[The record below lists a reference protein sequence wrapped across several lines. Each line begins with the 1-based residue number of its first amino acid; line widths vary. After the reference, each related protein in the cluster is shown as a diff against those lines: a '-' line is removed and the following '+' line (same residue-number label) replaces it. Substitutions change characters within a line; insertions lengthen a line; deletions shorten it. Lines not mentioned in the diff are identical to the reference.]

1 MTALPEWDI
10 ASDAEL
16 VSAAAAGDRLA
27 FAGIYDR
34 YADRLHDFCIGMLR
48 DRDGAA
54 DCVQDAFCIAAT
66 RLTQLAD
73 PDKLRPWLYAIAR
86 NEALRCIRARR
97 REQVT
102 DELPEA
108 ASAEPGPEI
117 LAAQSELADLVTQ
130 AAGGLSDRDRTV
142 LDLAYRHGLDGPEL
156 AAALNVSPGTANR
169 TVSRLRQTVEHSLG
183 ALLVARQAR
192 AATDACA
199 DLLAILAGWDGRFTA
214 LIRKRI
220 ARHIESCPACEEQ
233 RRRLVNPVALLGAA
247 PVLIPAPSWLRERTL
262 HRIGLVAYT
271 TTLRSPPG
279 GPAVGGRAAGGDT
292 PTGAADTRLRPT
304 RRLVLGALLLVLL
317 IGALVLRCGRLEQRD
332 TSVSPAVVSATAP
345 TPAPSAVSP
354 AGSSAYSPPP
364 APPPTSAET
373 MATTPI
379 ITTPQAP
386 PLITRQIVTA
396 QTTAPTPP
404 PAPSVTSS
412 SRPATTPATS
422 IRSVTPP
429 TTSIAHHGNGGGGGT
444 RSGTGA
450 AGRG

>member
-48 DRDGAA
+48 DRDAAA
-54 DCVQDAFCIAAT
+54 DCVQDAFCIAAA
-66 RLTQLAD
+66 RLNQLAD

-108 ASAEPGPEI
+108 ASAEPGPET
-117 LAAQSELADLVTQ
+117 LAAQGELADLITQ
-130 AAGGLSDRDRTV
+130 ATGGLSDRDRTV

-169 TVSRLRQTVEHSLG
+169 TVSRLRQTVEHALG

-199 DLLAILAGWDGRFTA
+199 ELRAILAGWDGRFTA
-214 LIRKRI
+214 LMRKRI

-233 RRRLVNPVALLGAA
+233 RRRLVNPAALLGAA

-262 HRIGLVAYT
+262 NRIDLVAYT
-271 TTLRSPPG
+271 TTLPPG
-279 GPAVGGRAAGGDT
+279 GSAVGGRATGGDI
-292 PTGAADTRLRPT
+292 PAGAGVRRT

-317 IGALVLRCGRLEQRD
+317 IGALVLRCSRLEQRD
-332 TSVSPAVVSATAP
+332 TSVSPAVVSTTAP
-345 TPAPSAVSP
+345 TPTAVAP

-364 APPPTSAET
+364 TPPPTSAET

-386 PLITRQIVTA
+386 PLITPQIVTA
-396 QTTAPTPP
+396 QTTAVAPP

-412 SRPATTPATS
+412 SRRATTTPATS
-422 IRSVTPP
+422 VRSVTPP
-429 TTSIAHHGNGGGGGT
+429 TTSIAHHGGGGGGS
-444 RSGTGA
+444 RSVN
-450 AGRG
+450 GRG

>member
-48 DRDGAA
+48 DRDAAA

-66 RLTQLAD
+66 RLNQLAD

-86 NEALRCIRARR
+86 NEALRSIRARR
-97 REQVT
+97 REHVT

-108 ASAEPGPEI
+108 ASAEPGPET
-117 LAAQSELADLVTQ
+117 LAAQGELADLITQ
-130 AAGGLSDRDRTV
+130 ATGGLSDRDRTV

-169 TVSRLRQTVEHSLG
+169 TVSRLRQTVEHALG

-199 DLLAILAGWDGRFTA
+199 ELRTILAGWDGRFTA
-214 LIRKRI
+214 LMRKRI

-233 RRRLVNPVALLGAA
+233 RRRLVNPAALLGAA
-247 PVLIPAPSWLRERTL
+247 PVLIPAPSWLREHTL
-262 HRIGLVAYT
+262 NRIDLVAYT
-271 TTLRSPPG
+271 TTLPSPPG
-279 GPAVGGRAAGGDT
+279 GSAVGGRATGGDI
-292 PTGAADTRLRPT
+292 PAGAGVRRT

-317 IGALVLRCGRLEQRD
+317 IGALVLRCSRLEQRD
-332 TSVSPAVVSATAP
+332 TSVSPAVVSTTAP
-345 TPAPSAVSP
+345 TPTAVSP
-354 AGSSAYSPPP
+354 AGSSAYSPPQ

-373 MATTPI
+373 IATTPI

-386 PLITRQIVTA
+386 PPITTQIITA
-396 QTTAPTPP
+396 QTTAVAPP

-412 SRPATTPATS
+412 SRPATTTPATS

-429 TTSIAHHGNGGGGGT
+429 TTSIAHHGGGGGGS
-444 RSGTGA
+444 RSVN
-450 AGRG
+450 GRG

>member
-48 DRDGAA
+48 DRDAAA
-54 DCVQDAFCIAAT
+54 DCVQDAFCIAAA

-108 ASAEPGPEI
+108 ASAEPGPET
-117 LAAQSELADLVTQ
+117 LAAQGELADLITQ
-130 AAGGLSDRDRTV
+130 ATGGLSDRDRTV

-169 TVSRLRQTVEHSLG
+169 TVSRLRQTVEHALG

-199 DLLAILAGWDGRFTA
+199 ELRAILAGWDGRFTA
-214 LIRKRI
+214 LMRKRI

-233 RRRLVNPVALLGAA
+233 RRRLVNPAALLGAA
-247 PVLIPAPSWLRERTL
+247 PVLIPAPSWLREHTL
-262 HRIGLVAYT
+262 NRIDLVAYT
-271 TTLRSPPG
+271 TTLPSPPG
-279 GPAVGGRAAGGDT
+279 GSAVSGRATGGDI
-292 PTGAADTRLRPT
+292 PAGAGVRRT

-317 IGALVLRCGRLEQRD
+317 IGALALRCSRLEQRD
-332 TSVSPAVVSATAP
+332 TSVSPAVVSTTAP
-345 TPAPSAVSP
+345 TPTAVSP
-354 AGSSAYSPPP
+354 AGSSAYSAPP
-364 APPPTSAET
+364 APPPASAQT

-386 PLITRQIVTA
+386 PLITPPIVTA
-396 QTTAPTPP
+396 QTTAVAPP

-412 SRPATTPATS
+412 SRPATTTPATS

-429 TTSIAHHGNGGGGGT
+429 TTSIAHHGGGGGGGS
-444 RSGTGA
+444 RSVN
-450 AGRG
+450 GRG

>member
-48 DRDGAA
+48 DRDSAA
-54 DCVQDAFCIAAT
+54 DCVQDAFCIAAA

-108 ASAEPGPEI
+108 ASAEPDPET
-117 LAAQSELADLVTQ
+117 LAAQGELADLVKEVT
-130 AAGGLSDRDRTV
+130 GGLSDRDRTV

-156 AAALNVSPGTANR
+156 AAALDVSPGTANR

-183 ALLVARQAR
+183 ALLVARHAR
-192 AATDACA
+192 ATTDACSE
-199 DLLAILAGWDGRFTA
+199 LRAILAGWDGRFTA
-214 LIRKRI
+214 LMRKRI
-220 ARHIESCPACEEQ
+220 ARHIESCPTCEQQ

-247 PVLIPAPSWLRERTL
+247 PVFIPAPAWLRERTL
-262 HRIGLVAYT
+262 NRIDLVAHT
-271 TTLRSPPG
+271 ATLPSVPGGSAAG
-279 GPAVGGRAAGGDT
+279 GPALGGDT
-292 PTGAADTRLRPT
+292 PTAGAADARVRRT

-317 IGALVLRCGRLEQRD
+317 IGALVLRCSRLEQRD
-332 TSVSPAVVSATAP
+332 TPVAPAVVSATAP
-345 TPAPSAVSP
+345 TPTPSAVSP
-354 AGSSAYSPPP
+354 AESSAYAPPP
-364 APPPTSAET
+364 APPPVSAET
-373 MATTPI
+373 MTTTP

-386 PLITRQIVTA
+386 PLITPQTVTA
-396 QTTAPTPP
+396 QTTAATP
-404 PAPSVTSS
+404 PSVTRSS
-412 SRPATTPATS
+412 APATTTPETS
-422 IRSVTPP
+422 VRSVTPP
-429 TTSIAHHGNGGGGGT
+429 TTSIAHHEGGGGSP
-444 RSGTGA
+444 RAVTGPA
-450 AGRG
+450 THG